1 MRRVSID
8 EAVPFA
14 LPLTRRFR
22 GTEQREGMLL
32 RVGRTWGEWAP
43 FPEYDDATASRWL
56 AGALEAAR
64 GEWPAP
70 QRGHVEVNAIVP
82 ALTDLDDV
90 AARVLDA
97 VAADSCTV
105 MKVKVAE
112 PSQTF
117 DDDVARIAA
126 VRRALDDAG
135 AADGRIRVDVNAA
148 WTVEQAAER
157 LRILDD
163 LAGGLEYAEQPC
175 ATLADLADLRA
186 RGTGV
191 RIAVDEG
198 VRLAA
203 DLDLAVDT
211 IRDAADVLV
220 LKPTPLGG
228 VRRSLDLAR
237 RIGLPVT
244 VSGAL
249 DSSVGLAAGLALAG
263 ALDDEPLACGFGTG
277 RLLAA
282 DLTAETSLPADG
294 RLSVVRTSPAPDPER
309 LAAAAARLPA
319 ERAAWWHARLD
330 RALALLDSGQDGVRR

>member
-1 MRRVSID
+1 
-8 EAVPFA
+8 
-14 LPLTRRFR
+14 
-22 GTEQREGMLL
+22 MLL
-32 RVGRTWGEWAP
+32 RVDATWGEWAP
-43 FPEYDDATASRWL
+43 FPEYDDATAARWL

-64 GEWPAP
+64 GEWPESC
-70 QRGHVEVNAIVP
+70 RDHVEVNAIVP

-97 VAADSCTV
+97 VAADGCTV
-105 MKVKVAE
+105 IKVKVAE
-112 PSQTF
+112 RGQSF

-135 AADGRIRVDVNAA
+135 ASDGRIRVDANAA
-148 WTVEQAAER
+148 WRVDEASER
-157 LRILDD
+157 LRVLDD

-175 ATLADLADLRA
+175 ATLAELADLRA

-191 RIAVDEG
+191 RLAVDEG
-198 VRLAA
+198 VRLAG
-203 DLDLAVDT
+203 DLDDAAIEQ
-211 IRDAADVLV
+211 IRSAADVIV

-249 DSSVGLAAGLALAG
+249 DSSVGLATGLALAG

-282 DLTAETSLPADG
+282 DLTAETSVPADG
-294 RLSVVRTSPAPDPER
+294 RLSVVRTSPTPDAER

-319 ERAAWWHARLD
+319 DRAAWWHARLD
-330 RALALLDSGQDGVRR
+330 RALAHLAATGAGA